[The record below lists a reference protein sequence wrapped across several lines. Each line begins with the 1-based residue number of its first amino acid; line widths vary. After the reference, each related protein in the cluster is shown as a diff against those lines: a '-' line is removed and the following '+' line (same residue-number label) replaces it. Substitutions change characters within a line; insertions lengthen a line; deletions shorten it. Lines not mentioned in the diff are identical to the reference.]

1 MLEFA
6 SSHLVTSLLL
16 TVGVGI
22 CHLPHTFLH
31 ELVTLLRVVEIL
43 PALRTGPGP
52 VWYHP
57 MVLSVRE
64 EHWIK
69 KGNTKYREIYRN
81 KVWKPKKSCYL
92 QLVIKHIFGTLQFE
106 DNLSINR
113 SLSTSSP
120 ASQNQKFYMGVKT
133 IVCCCWSQQCTG
145 CSETSCKF
153 LRLVTQSFFGL
164 FPGFWAFLYYKLV
177 LLGHE
182 IEKKVDKS
190 QTQKR

>member
-1 MLEFA
+1 M
-6 SSHLVTSLLL
+6 
-16 TVGVGI
+16 
-22 CHLPHTFLH
+22 
-31 ELVTLLRVVEIL
+31 VEIL

-92 QLVIKHIFGTLQFE
+92 QLVIKHNFWTLQFE
-106 DNLSINR
+106 DNLNINR
-113 SLSTSSP
+113 SISTSSQ
-120 ASQNQKFYMGVKT
+120 ASQNQMGVKT

-164 FPGFWAFLYYKLV
+164 FPVFWAFLYHKLWAIFHSSTS
-177 LLGHE
+177 GTWNW
-182 IEKKVDKS
+182 KKGW
-190 QTQKR
+190 